1 MLSTAIV
8 SLFGIIDIIS
18 IFPAYLSIFLPAA
31 STLSV
36 LRLMRVL
43 RIFRI
48 FRMERFIEESR
59 FLINA
64 LRRSATKILVFML
77 FVFIMAVILGAT
89 MYGIEGEKNPD
100 ISSIPRGVYWAVVTI
115 TTVGYGDIA
124 PVTATGQ
131 FISMIVMLLGYSII
145 AVPTG
150 IVAGD
155 TIEEYRNQHERK
167 RQHRKRRNEL
177 HPEPDED
184 KEEADSHS
192 SNQDPS
198 EDSQSSTPDS
208 PAEDENDSPMLKPR
222 SKQWNPD
229 PGAKANPEDLL

>member
-1 MLSTAIV
+1 M
-8 SLFGIIDIIS
+8 
-18 IFPAYLSIFLPAA
+18 
-31 STLSV
+31 
-36 LRLMRVL
+36 
-43 RIFRI
+43 
-48 FRMERFIEESR
+48 
-59 FLINA
+59 
-64 LRRSATKILVFML
+64 
-77 FVFIMAVILGAT
+77 
-89 MYGIEGEKNPD
+89 
-100 ISSIPRGVYWAVVTI
+100 TI